1 MPRIE
6 VLPSPDALAT
16 AVATA
21 LLERLAS
28 AQAAGEEPQV
38 GLTGGTVADLVHR
51 ELARL
56 APAYDVD
63 FGRVVFWWGDE
74 RFVAGDSPDRNAG
87 QARAAF
93 LDPVG
98 ATQVHE
104 IGSADDFATAESAA
118 AVYQDAL
125 RARGT
130 GAFTVLMLGMGPD
143 GHVASLFPGH
153 KALWVDDRLAV
164 AVHDSPKPPPDRV
177 TLTFPALNR
186 SEAVW
191 LLVTG
196 EAKAP
201 AVADALGHAPSAEI
215 PAAGVR
221 GTSETVWW
229 LDETAASELSEDDV
243 PGLAP

>member
-6 VLPSPDALAT
+6 VLPTPEALAT
-16 AVATA
+16 TVATA
-21 LLERLAS
+21 LLERLAA

-38 GLTGGTVADLVHR
+38 GLTGGTVADLIHR
-51 ELARL
+51 EIARL
-56 APAYDVD
+56 APEHDVD

-74 RFVAGDSPDRNAG
+74 RFAAADSPDRNAN

-93 LDPVG
+93 LDAVG

-104 IGSADDFATAESAA
+104 MGNADEFKTAEAA
-118 AVYQDAL
+118 ADVYQDTL
-125 RARGT
+125 RAEGS

-153 KALWVDDRLAV
+153 KALWVDDRIAV

-186 SEAVW
+186 SKDVW

-201 AVADALGHAPSAEI
+201 AVADALAGSPSSEI

-229 LDETAASELSEDDV
+229 LDEAAASELSDDED
-243 PGLAP
+243 